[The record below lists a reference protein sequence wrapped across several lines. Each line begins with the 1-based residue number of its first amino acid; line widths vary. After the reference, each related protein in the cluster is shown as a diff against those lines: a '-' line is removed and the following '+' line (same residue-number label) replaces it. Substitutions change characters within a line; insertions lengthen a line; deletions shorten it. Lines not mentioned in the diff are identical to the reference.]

1 MNTPGPTLT
10 DDLMPMITLE
20 CGDRLD
26 RVPSGQMTRFARQ
39 QTSPSVIASHGIA
52 LAGAGLRR
60 RGRGAAMAAIRIEN
74 SSAGHVAL
82 RWLNR
87 RYSRSRPNPHEFH
100 LYYDI

>member
-74 SSAGHVAL
+74 SSA
-82 RWLNR
+82 
-87 RYSRSRPNPHEFH
+87 RSMVMSPSAG
-100 LYYDI
+100 